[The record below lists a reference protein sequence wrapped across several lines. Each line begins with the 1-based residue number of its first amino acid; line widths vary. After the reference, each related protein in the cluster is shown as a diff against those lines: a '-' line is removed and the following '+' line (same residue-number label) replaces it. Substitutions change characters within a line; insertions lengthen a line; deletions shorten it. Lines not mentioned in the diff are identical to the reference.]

1 MPRLTE
7 IAFGTARPVDGYGP
21 GFFRVGGTVIEGAVL
36 VSAAGAGPWGGY
48 EVTAPLLALDIDVL
62 ILGTGGTIAHPPAPF
77 RAAVEGAGI
86 GLEVTDS
93 ATAARL
99 YNLLLAEGR
108 RVAAALLP
116 VGARP

>member
-7 IAFGTARPVDGYGP
+7 IAFGAARPVEGYGP
-21 GFFRVGGTVIEGAVL
+21 GFFRVGGAVIEGAVL
-36 VSAAGAGPWGGY
+36 VTAREARSWAGYGEAGAI
-48 EVTAPLLALDIDVL
+48 LALDIDVL
-62 ILGTGGTIAHPPAPF
+62 ILGTGGSIAHPPAAF
-77 RAAVEGAGI
+77 RAAVEAAGI

-116 VGARP
+116 VGTGA